1 MFPSKGANMIEEF
14 PIVFALYPRVTQLDF
29 TGPYEVFARLPGAR
43 MILASTNGNSIEADG
58 GMTFSNVRRLAD
70 VDQCALL
77 CVPGGF
83 GTVEAMEDAQYL
95 DQIRRLAGRARYVT
109 SVCSGSLLLG
119 AAGLLQ
125 GKRAACHWAWRDQL
139 PVFGA
144 MADSARVV
152 RDGNVITGGGVTAG
166 IDMALTVVGEIAG
179 VDFAE
184 VVQLAIEYAPA
195 PPFDAGRPERARP
208 EILAAARRRMDSTR
222 EVRDAA
228 VQRAGRRLPAAGRR
242 VGVGPL

>member
-1 MFPSKGANMIEEF
+1 MSQEF

-29 TGPYEVFARLPGAR
+29 TGPYEVFVRLPGAR
-43 MILASTNGNSIEADG
+43 VILASATGEPIEADG
-58 GMTFSNVRRLAD
+58 GMTFSKVRRLAD
-70 VDQCALL
+70 VDRCALL

-83 GTVEAMEDAQYL
+83 GTVEAMEDAEYL
-95 DQIRRLAGRARYVT
+95 AQIRRLAGKALYVT
-109 SVCSGSLLLG
+109 SVCTGSLLLG

-125 GKRAACHWAWRDQL
+125 GKRAACHWAWRDLL
-139 PVFGA
+139 PLFGA
-144 MADSARVV
+144 VPDPARVV

-208 EILAAARRRMDSTR
+208 EILAAALRRLDSTR
-222 EVRDAA
+222 ETRDSAA
-228 VQRAGRRLPAAGRR
+228 QRAGSRLSGGEFA
-242 VGVGPL
+242 

>member
-1 MFPSKGANMIEEF
+1 MTQEANMTQEF

-43 MILASTNGNSIEADG
+43 AILASATGDCVEADG
-58 GMTFSNVRRLAD
+58 GMTFTHIRRLAD
-70 VDQCALL
+70 VDRCSLL

-83 GTVEAMEDAQYL
+83 GTIEAMEDTEYL
-95 DQIRRLAGRARYVT
+95 DQLRRLAGQARYVT
-109 SVCSGSLLLG
+109 SVCTGSLLLG
-119 AAGLLQ
+119 AAGLVQ
-125 GKRAACHWAWRDQL
+125 GRRAACHWAWRELL

-144 MADSARVV
+144 VPDPARVV

-179 VDFAE
+179 IDFAE

-195 PPFDAGRPERARP
+195 PPFDAGRPEHARP
-208 EILAAARRRMDSTR
+208 EIVAAARRRLDATR
-222 EVRDAA
+222 AARDAA
-228 VQRAGRRLPAAGRR
+228 ARRAGSRLSAQG
-242 VGVGPL
+242 